1 MTDRTNDL
9 DASIDAIL
17 RSRTLTRDEKI
28 AELRRLAYDARET
41 AVATEEGMPV
51 ADGDGPDLAAIQAAL
66 RRLGATD
73 DPTHPTKH

>member
-1 MTDRTNDL
+1 
-9 DASIDAIL
+9 
-17 RSRTLTRDEKI
+17 
-28 AELRRLAYDARET
+28 
-41 AVATEEGMPV
+41 MPV